1 LNKTFDYPV
10 EFILAK
16 LECKVTIFLVFL

>member
-1 LNKTFDYPV
+1 LNKTFGYPV